1 MKRYINEYIARKNR
15 ENLLDIDLHEVIELK
30 ELGLNDSEI
39 GKELGVSKEYANEIL
54 KQLEKEI

>member
-1 MKRYINEYIARKNR
+1 MKKFINEYIAKRNR
-15 ENLLDIDLHEVIELK
+15 ENLLDIDLHEITQLK

-39 GKELGVSKEYANEIL
+39 GKELSVSKEYANEIL